1 MNKTNSR
8 GILLASFIT
17 SDSEEDILTEVENI
31 ANTFYLS
38 NNMIFLLKITD
49 APEKKIITYNA
60 LIEKGKPLNT
70 RLFTMRVHRKKN
82 TNTLYTINALNA
94 AVAKDNN
101 GETGKHLKLDWEQ
114 YRNSVMLLTGSEL
127 KTHPVEVLR
136 VFKVETSEEPEE

>member
-1 MNKTNSR
+1 MNKNNSR
-8 GILLASFIT
+8 GILLASFIV
-17 SDSEEDILTEVENI
+17 SDSEEEILTEVENI

-38 NNMIFLLKITD
+38 NNMIFLLKLSDT
-49 APEKKIITYNA
+49 PEKKIITYNA

-101 GETGKHLKLDWEQ
+101 GQYKVKTDALK
-114 YRNSVMLLTGSEL
+114 SMAKKL
-127 KTHPVEVLR
+127 KE
-136 VFKVETSEEPEE
+136 KMKK

>member
-8 GILLASFIT
+8 GILLASFIV

-49 APEKKIITYNA
+49 TPEKKIITYNA

-114 YRNSVMLLTGSEL
+114 YRNSILLLTGSEL
-127 KTHPVEVLR
+127 KIHPVEVLR

>member
-1 MNKTNSR
+1 MNKNNSR
-8 GILLASFIT
+8 GILLASFII
-17 SDSEEDILTEVENI
+17 SDSEEEILTEVENI

-38 NNMIFLLKITD
+38 NNMIFLLKISDT
-49 APEKKIITYNA
+49 PEKKIITYNA

-101 GETGKHLKLDWEQ
+101 GKTGKHLKLDWEQ
-114 YRNSVMLLTGSEL
+114 YRNSIMLLTGSEL
-127 KTHPVEVLR
+127 KTRPVEVLR

>member
-1 MNKTNSR
+1 MNRNNSR
-8 GILLASFIT
+8 GILLASFIV
-17 SDSEEDILTEVENI
+17 SDSEEEILTEVENI

-38 NNMIFLLKITD
+38 NNMIFLLKLSDT
-49 APEKKIITYNA
+49 PEKKIITYNA

-101 GETGKHLKLDWEQ
+101 GETGKHLRLDWEQ
-114 YRNSVMLLTGSEL
+114 YRNSIMLLTGSEL

-136 VFKVETSEEPEE
+136 VFKVETSEEGEE

>member
-1 MNKTNSR
+1 M
-8 GILLASFIT
+8 ASFIT

-101 GETGKHLKLDWEQ
+101 GKTGKHLKLDWEQ
-114 YRNSVMLLTGSEL
+114 YRNSIMLLTGSEL